1 MLEGQT
7 AIVTGAARGIGRHAA
22 QTLGEQ
28 GAKLAMVD
36 IDKAR
41 IEKAA
46 AELAAAG
53 IEALP
58 IEADVREEVSVKAM
72 VDTAL
77 GHYGKIDILV
87 NNAAVVTHFQWGNVP
102 IWPKVKDMDLGFWDK
117 VIHTNLG
124 GTFLC
129 TKHIIPHMEKQRSGH
144 VINLYGGGNP
154 ERIGACAYSVTK
166 DAIRCFTQF
175 VAEEERDSG
184 ICVVIVSPGHAIA
197 TEDAPE
203 EARGR
208 LPGPA
213 ILEDVFVS
221 AALADMKHTGHMFE
235 KKDGQLTV
243 TA

>member
-1 MLEGQT
+1 MLEGRI

-22 QTLGEQ
+22 QTLGDQ
-28 GAKLAMVD
+28 GVRLAVVD
-36 IDKAR
+36 IDQDR
-41 IEKAA
+41 IQNAA
-46 AELAAAG
+46 AEMAAAG

-58 IEADVREEVSVKAM
+58 IVADVRDEDSVKSM
-72 VDTAL
+72 VSTTL
-77 GHYGKIDILV
+77 EQYGKIDILV
-87 NNAAVVTHFQWGNVP
+87 NNAAVVTHFQWGNLP
-102 IWPKVKDMDLGFWDK
+102 IWPKVKDMDLEFWNK

-129 TKHIIPHMEKQRSGH
+129 TKHVIPHMEKQRSGH
-144 VINLYGGGNP
+144 IISLYGGGNP

-175 VAEEERDSG
+175 VAAEERDAN

-197 TEDAPE
+197 TEDAPD

-221 AALADMKHTGHMFE
+221 AAGAGMEQTGHMFE
-235 KKDGQLTV
+235 KKDGKLVV
-243 TA
+243 TS